1 MITQEEDTLNNSLC
15 GYVLAFSL
23 TLLWLNTTLKLFWS
37 HWAKL
42 KRDRRHVLE
51 SPKLDIYEPGPLVL
65 VWRCYLG
72 YHLPRSRTIQES
84 QNNAFSPVNL
94 ASKSAHFI
102 WIGNTLRLALWC
114 SPPAGCGKS
123 CGVSSRYLQK
133 LGSELKTFN
142 RSYLNVA
149 RLIMIQGKGKC
160 CKVTSFN
167 ISHLEA
173 HAGFFRLLLKGI
185 FFDSLDK
192 KLIFYLVKR
201 ISTLKSTVF

>member
-1 MITQEEDTLNNSLC
+1 MTHLLGSNATSKLLCCSKVNKTGMYLNLLNLTFTRLWDDNAGRGQSLC
-15 GYVLAFSL
+15 AGVF
-23 TLLWLNTTLKLFWS
+23 LWLNTTSKLFWS

-42 KRDRRHVLE
+42 KWDRHVLE

-102 WIGNTLRLALWC
+102 WIGNTFRLALWC
-114 SPPAGCGKS
+114 SPAGCRKS

-133 LGSELKTFN
+133 LGSEL
-142 RSYLNVA
+142 S
-149 RLIMIQGKGKC
+149 QG
-160 CKVTSFN
+160 
-167 ISHLEA
+167 H
-173 HAGFFRLLLKGI
+173 
-185 FFDSLDK
+185 
-192 KLIFYLVKR
+192 
-201 ISTLKSTVF
+201 STIVI